1 MARKSLIQKEVH
13 RKNLA
18 NKFSSKRVELKK
30 AAKDMNLSPAERME
44 ARFKLDALPKNSNPN
59 RQRNRCALTGRPRG
73 YYRFFGLSRIMI
85 RNLAS
90 LGELPGVNKSSW

>member
-1 MARKSLIQKEVH
+1 MARKSLIEKEKR

-18 NKFSSKRVELKK
+18 DKFISKRNELKK
-30 AAKDMNLSPAERME
+30 ISRDDSLSPSDRMN
-44 ARFKLDALPKNSNPN
+44 ARFKLDALPNNSSPN

-73 YYRFFGLSRIMI
+73 YYRFFGLSRNAI

-90 LGELPGVNKSSW
+90 HGELPGVTKSSW